1 MSLCDSCD
9 VLISLIPFFQNGEA
23 VDFESQS
30 IYVNCDGDSAGID
43 FGLELV
49 GIDLNDAATL
59 TTVRNTLRNTVLI
72 FIILR
77 RLCDILIE
85 FYSEAHFRQF
95 AAVYRLC
102 MIIGCFRDN
111 PGSFKFWTH
120 YFVP

>member
-59 TTVRNTLRNTVLI
+59 TTVRNTLRNTVLQPGQNP
-72 FIILR
+72 F
-77 RLCDILIE
+77 
-85 FYSEAHFRQF
+85 EALGISGVR
-95 AAVYRLC
+95 
-102 MIIGCFRDN
+102 
-111 PGSFKFWTH
+111 
-120 YFVP
+120 